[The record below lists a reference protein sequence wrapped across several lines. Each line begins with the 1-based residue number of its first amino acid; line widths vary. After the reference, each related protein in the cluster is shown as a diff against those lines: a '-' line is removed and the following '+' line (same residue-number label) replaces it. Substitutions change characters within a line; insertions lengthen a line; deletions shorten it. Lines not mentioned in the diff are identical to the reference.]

1 MQPRLM
7 SIINIIKVPQSTP
20 VNTTNNPK
28 FLLLKPM
35 DLLLTKTASPAT
47 TKFLIPTSQ
56 SYTNPVIL

>member
-35 DLLLTKTASPAT
+35 DLLLTKTSPAT
-47 TKFLIPTSQ
+47 TKFLQPTSQ
-56 SYTNPVIL
+56 SYMNPVIL